1 MVLGLDRRFL
11 GRKQQKKRRSL
22 FGLRRRRGTTGLE
35 RELSP
40 ENQLAAS
47 IQFGVLPVQKCAVSD
62 IVHGGIENID
72 VIVVCDVL
80 GFGSQN
86 DSATF
91 KFGDLEA
98 FLQSNVSQ
106 DPAGIREAVAS
117 DLII

>member
-1 MVLGLDRRFL
+1 MN
-11 GRKQQKKRRSL
+11 KKSAEV
-22 FGLRRRRGTTGLE
+22 RGGSGAAEEQNELE
-35 RELSP
+35 GELSP

-47 IQFGVLPVQKCAVSD
+47 IQFGVLPVQELAVSD
-62 IVHGGIENID
+62 VVHGGIENIE

-80 GFGSQN
+80 GFSSQN

-91 KFGDLEA
+91 KFGNLEA

-106 DPAGIREAVAS
+106 YPAGIREAVAS

>member
-1 MVLGLDRRFL
+1 MRFL
-11 GRKQQKKRRSL
+11 GRKRQKKRRSPC
-22 FGLRRRRGTTGLE
+22 GLRRRRGTKGLE
-35 RELSP
+35 GKLSP

-47 IQFGVLPVQKCAVSD
+47 IQFGVLPILELAVSD
-62 IVHGGIENID
+62 VVHRGIENIE

-80 GFGSQN
+80 GFGSQD

-106 DPAGIREAVAS
+106 DPARIRKAVTS
-117 DLII
+117 DLVI

>member
-1 MVLGLDRRFL
+1 MKAGIE
-11 GRKQQKKRRSL
+11 KKAPKSVWTPAPQRNNR
-22 FGLRRRRGTTGLE
+22 LE
-35 RELSP
+35 AELSP
-40 ENQLAAS
+40 ENQLTAS
-47 IQFGVLPVQKCAVSD
+47 IQFGVLPVQELAVSD
-62 IVHGGIENID
+62 VVHGCIENID

>member
-1 MVLGLDRRFL
+1 MGSGSAEEQR
-11 GRKQQKKRRSL
+11 
-22 FGLRRRRGTTGLE
+22 GLE
-35 RELSP
+35 RELTP
-40 ENQLAAS
+40 ENQLAAR

-62 IVHGGIENID
+62 AVHGGIENIE

-91 KFGDLEA
+91 KFGNLEA

-117 DLII
+117 DLVL

>member
-1 MVLGLDRRFL
+1 MGAPARR
-11 GRKQQKKRRSL
+11 KRRN
-22 FGLRRRRGTTGLE
+22 LE
-35 RELSP
+35 GELTP

-47 IQFGVLPVQKCAVSD
+47 IQFGVLPVLELSVSD
-62 IVHGGIENID
+62 VVHGVIENIE

-106 DPAGIREAVAS
+106 DPARIREAVTS
-117 DLII
+117 DLIL